1 MDFKAFVFE
10 GFDDLGYVFVA
21 IGFYGDFEH
30 NAVEA
35 VFGFELVVIKA
46 DDVAAELADGF
57 CHQKELAW
65 CVWKLY
71 AKGEDT
77 AAGNKTGAN
86 HRGDGDHVDVATADD
101 AAHLLV
107 AAVEMLESCK
117 W

>member
-1 MDFKAFVFE
+1 MIWATCSWP
-10 GFDDLGYVFVA
+10 
-21 IGFYGDFEH
+21 
-30 NAVEA
+30 
-35 VFGFELVVIKA
+35 LVSTVTSSTTR
-46 DDVAAELADGF
+46 
-57 CHQKELAW
+57 

-77 AAGNKTGAN
+77 AAGNKAGAN

-107 AAVEMLESCK
+107 AAVEMLEGCK